1 MGQSASLPLSSTY
14 VPSLQLETYFF
25 IFNSRDFHQI
35 AMKYGLVLAFAVF
48 ALLATVEA
56 SDKKKHHK
64 HGKISKHP
72 DVEQRDIQDAIDVL
86 MTDEADLN
94 GECLTMSPSHLI
106 PLCNVIPHN
115 VFLQTHVP
123 ENTVGLV
130 GSAT

>member
-1 MGQSASLPLSSTY
+1 MQPKKDYLNSYSSL
-14 VPSLQLETYFF
+14 
-25 IFNSRDFHQI
+25 
-35 AMKYGLVLAFAVF
+35 
-48 ALLATVEA
+48 
-56 SDKKKHHK
+56 KKHHK

-106 PLCNVIPHN
+106 PLCNVTPHN